1 MKKVLTYGTYDL
13 LHIGHI
19 LLFERAKSLG
29 DYLIVAVS
37 TDEFNMQKGKQSY
50 YNYEIRKKMVESIR
64 YVDQVIPEND
74 WNQKI
79 NDIQK
84 YGVDVVVMGSDW
96 ENDPRF
102 EQLRKYCDVAYLER
116 TPGISTT
123 QLKEELNNYQLVK
136 TKKL

>member
-19 LLFERAKSLG
+19 LLFERAKQLG
-29 DYLIVAVS
+29 NYLIVAVS
-37 TDEFNMQKGKQSY
+37 TDEFNNQKGKKSY
-50 YNYEIRKKMVESIR
+50 YNYDIRKKMVESIC

-79 NDIQK
+79 SDIQK
-84 YGVDVVVMGSDW
+84 YDVDVVVMGSDW
-96 ENDPRF
+96 KNDSRF
-102 EQLRKYCDVAYLER
+102 EQLRKYCDVVYLER

-123 QLKEELNNYQLVK
+123 QLKEELQNQQLVK
-136 TKKL
+136 VKKL